1 MNGARIEEQG
11 AYSEVLQR
19 LVRAYTRKLLAMGA
33 PAGRGLTPPGDA
45 GVLSARCGPLQP
57 VALYQRAT

>member
-45 GVLSARCGPLQP
+45 GVLSALPSVTA
-57 VALYQRAT
+57 VALHQRAT